1 LLHPFI
7 RGVIAKVAAA
17 WRTPCNLSQVSA
29 YQGKMDE
36 DVERLLEQRRYP
48 EAFER
53 LLDRYEQRVFRFTL
67 SIVRN
72 TTRAEDVTQDVFL
85 KLWKALPGYDSRASL
100 STWLYVIARN
110 TAVSARR
117 AMRNDAPVENAD
129 VAASEPAP
137 EPPDVMRFV
146 AQLPDVQ
153 RDVITLFYIHERRI
167 GEIAEVL
174 HMPEGTVKSHLH
186 RARRALADR
195 MRGAL

>member
-1 LLHPFI
+1 
-7 RGVIAKVAAA
+7 
-17 WRTPCNLSQVSA
+17 
-29 YQGKMDE
+29 MDD
-36 DVERLLEQRRYP
+36 DVERLLEQRRYS

-67 SIVRN
+67 SIIRN

-85 KLWKALPGYDSRASL
+85 KLWKALPGYDRRASL

-110 TAVSARR
+110 TALSARR
-117 AMRNDAPVENAD
+117 ATRNDEPVENVD
-129 VAASEPAP
+129 PAASEPAP

-167 GEIAEVL
+167 GEIAEAL
-174 HMPEGTVKSHLH
+174 RMPEGTVKSHLH

-195 MRGAL
+195 MRGAF